1 MLQLPSVGATSKIFT
16 LLRRRLYFLSVSST
30 LRIYLFAKISCSYCF
45 ARAPAG
51 HKALALQNPMIAL
64 RTFLLPTRPTSP
76 RFKIEK
82 CLLVAGSSE
91 KVLQVSINFIPVGF
105 MPGRDCFTDI
115 FEGFKMS
122 LGVPIT
128 EFMISNHRNPR
139 FKKLS

>member
-1 MLQLPSVGATSKIFT
+1 MA
-16 LLRRRLYFLSVSST
+16 LL
-30 LRIYLFAKISCSYCF
+30 
-45 ARAPAG
+45 
-51 HKALALQNPMIAL
+51 
-64 RTFLLPTRPTSP
+64 TFLLPTRPTSP
-76 RFKIEK
+76 RLKIEK

-91 KVLQVSINFIPVGF
+91 KVVQVPINLIPVHF
-105 MPGRDCFTDI
+105 MPGRDCFTHI